1 MTNNEIL
8 RSLRYAF
15 DAPEA
20 QVAEIFRLGGAQ
32 PDEINVAAWLKKDT
46 EEGYV
51 ACRDKPMAQFL
62 DGLVYFRRGRDESR
76 PPPPLS
82 LPMTINI
89 VLKKLRGA
97 GELKV
102 ADLHAIMQSVDRPL
116 SKPELSALFRSPDHK
131 HYRPCGDQIL
141 RNFLKGLTLRMRG

>member
-15 DAPEA
+15 DAPDA

-46 EEGYV
+46 DEGYV

-62 DGLVYFRRGRDESR
+62 DGLVYFRRGKDESR
-76 PPPPLS
+76 PPQPLT
-82 LPMTINI
+82 LPMTNNI
-89 VLKKLRGA
+89 VLKKLRVA
-97 GELKV
+97 FELKD

-141 RNFLKGLTLRMRG
+141 RNFLKGLTLRLRG